1 MAEREP
7 TEVENTLNALMERH
21 DAFDLV
27 VGMMKELQAQ
37 VLTLR
42 ALACHHPEVLAYA
55 FAQHAAAM
63 VGAMKIA
70 KQIRP
75 ELADALAK
83 DFDESVRLRSR
94 PGAPRMEP
102 RA

>member
-7 TEVENTLNALMERH
+7 TAVENELNALIEQH
-21 DAFDLV
+21 DSLDLI
-27 VGMMKELQAQ
+27 VGMMRELQAQ

-63 VGAMKIA
+63 ISAMKIA

-83 DFDESVRLRSR
+83 DFDETVRLRSL
-94 PGAPRMEP
+94 PGATQIEP
-102 RA
+102 RT